1 MAAVED
7 QLVQVTKH
15 IEKQVD
21 ATLEALDN
29 LDVNDLEQLR
39 KARLN
44 EMKKQEEKRKIWL
57 SNGHGEY
64 EELAEEKMFFDVIK
78 KSENVVV
85 HFYTHSNERCKI
97 VDKHLKILAPK
108 HIETKFCKVDAER
121 CPFLAS
127 NLKIKTIPSIVLVH
141 DNIMVDKIVGFTQLG
156 NRDDFTT
163 ETMEWR
169 IAQHEIIKY
178 DGDLSI
184 PPYLREKKGPVN
196 SGKKIRDSSIKTKDE
211 DDLDFEEYTLTKEEY
226 EESKKIANDHL
237 SPELTAEE
245 AAELGLD

>member
-7 QLVQVTKH
+7 QLIQVTKH

-39 KARLN
+39 KSRVN
-44 EMKKQEEKRKIWL
+44 EMRKQEEKRRIWL

-85 HFYTHSNERCKI
+85 HFYTNSNERCRI

-108 HIETKFCKVDAER
+108 HIETKFCKLDAEK
-121 CPFLAS
+121 CPFLAN

-141 DNIMVDKIVGFTQLG
+141 DSIMVDKIVGFTQLG

-178 DGDLSI
+178 DGDLST
-184 PPYLREKKGPVN
+184 PPDMREKKGPIN
-196 SGKKIRDSSIKTKDE
+196 TGRKIRDSSIKQNDD
-211 DDLDFEEYTLTKEEY
+211 DDLDFEEYALTKEEY
-226 EESKKIANDHL
+226 DESKKVASQHL
-237 SPELTAEE
+237 STDLTAEE